1 MKNISNTSNI
11 SNICF
16 GVLDKLAQQK
26 KKYNRGNNMRYISK
40 LLSWAHMKRSRLQNR
55 FLKNRSEV
63 NRIDY
68 IKRRNSCVSFL
79 RKTKSNLHK
88 CK

>member
-1 MKNISNTSNI
+1 MEKISNTSNI

-26 KKYNRGNNMRYISK
+26 KKYNRGNNMPYIS
-40 LLSWAHMKRSRLQNR
+40 SWAHMERIRLQNR

-68 IKRRNSCVSFL
+68 IKRRNYCVSFL
-79 RKTKSNLHK
+79 RKTKSNLHRSK
-88 CK
+88 